1 MIFNIYDI
9 YKKLRR
15 RFYQRNLKFKY
26 CNNPFDLPQFYLSYD
41 NKPLRELPIPYWD
54 YGLRN
59 LSVIHL
65 TYVGLN
71 GGATIE
77 QVEPLSIT
85 DAQRAIIDA
94 ILAIPD
100 PRQTIITTINSARS
114 NGLHYSLPCGCVIDI
129 ELDDEMSFIL
139 YNMCNHI
146 AEHFAR
152 SSFYDNTLEPPTFFM
167 VCVLIEVSSDDNFVY
182 NYLPGTLSRR
192 NTLRYLLS
200 RGFVEVNF
208 FNYVQFE
215 ALPFSMRQYA
225 MEYEDY
231 LCSYHLDERLTDGS
245 DTDDSESD
253 SEIND
258 LSNLR
263 IQALPYSYEDVANIV
278 KNYFINLNEK
288 DYYISLAEDCI
299 ILIYSLYCSFKG
311 QIDYGRIMAAIAA
324 FMKSRLPGKSLSS
337 RFFEINFLNL

>member
-1 MIFNIYDI
+1 
-9 YKKLRR
+9 
-15 RFYQRNLKFKY
+15 
-26 CNNPFDLPQFYLSYD
+26 
-41 NKPLRELPIPYWD
+41 
-54 YGLRN
+54 
-59 LSVIHL
+59 
-65 TYVGLN
+65 
-71 GGATIE
+71 
-77 QVEPLSIT
+77 
-85 DAQRAIIDA
+85 
-94 ILAIPD
+94 
-100 PRQTIITTINSARS
+100 
-114 NGLHYSLPCGCVIDI
+114 
-129 ELDDEMSFIL
+129 
-139 YNMCNHI
+139 MCNHI

-337 RFFEINFLNL
+337 RFLEIKFSKFIESVTTEFFYTKFHR